1 MTYNKLLKELI
12 SKSFLVFTIRSCSLI
27 LGFYFLYL
35 ISQLYGSAGLGFFS
49 LYQSYLMILVMFT
62 LLGTDVASLKFV
74 SQYFGDNNFIK
85 IKSIYI
91 SIIKLIFP
99 VAILL
104 SLFLFFFKT
113 YISNLL
119 FNDVSQLKITS
130 VFKYVSLSIIPMSL
144 INIHSESLRG
154 LKKVELYSTF
164 RYLLVPFMSIIFTWV
179 LFFQFK
185 FGIITP
191 ILSYTISIFIIS
203 SLSTLLWFRKIN
215 FFKIKKIKKTPLINI
230 LTFSFPLFLS
240 SSMMLLLQWIDIVIL
255 GYYVSTSEIG
265 VYNIIVKISMI
276 SSIILFSINSIAAPK
291 FSELFSK
298 NKLEELKKIIKETSM
313 LISIVSLPI
322 LLLIFIGSQYI
333 LNFFGPEY
341 IHGSISL
348 NILILGQLVNV
359 ICGSVGYVLI
369 MTENQKIFRNII
381 LLTTVLNIMLNI
393 FLIPIYGILGAAVSS
408 MICVIIWNV
417 SSYIYIYKKYNF
429 STIWFIN

>member
-1 MTYNKLLKELI
+1 MTHNKLLKELI
-12 SKSFLVFTIRSCSLI
+12 SKSFLVFAIRSCSLI
-27 LGFYFLYL
+27 FGFYFLYL
-35 ISQLYGSAGLGFFS
+35 ISQLYGSVGLGFFS
-49 LYQSYLMILVMFT
+49 LYQSYLMILVMLT

-104 SLFLFFFKT
+104 SFFLFFYKT

-119 FNDVSQLKITS
+119 FNDVSQIKITS
-130 VFKYVSLSIIPMSL
+130 VLKYVSLSIIPMSF

-154 LKKVELYSTF
+154 LKKVELYSFF

-179 LFFQFK
+179 FFFQFK
-185 FGIITP
+185 FGVITP

-203 SLSTLLWFRKIN
+203 SLSTVLWFRKIN
-215 FFKIKKIKKTPLINI
+215 FFKIKKIKKTPLANI

-291 FSELFSK
+291 FSELFTK

-313 LISIVSLPI
+313 LISVVSLPI

-341 IHGSISL
+341 IDGSISL

-381 LLTTVLNIMLNI
+381 LLTTVLNIILNI
-393 FLIPIYGILGAAVSS
+393 FLIPTYGILGAAVSS

-417 SSYIYIYKKYNF
+417 ISYIYIYKKYNF

>member
-1 MTYNKLLKELI
+1 
-12 SKSFLVFTIRSCSLI
+12 
-27 LGFYFLYL
+27 
-35 ISQLYGSAGLGFFS
+35 
-49 LYQSYLMILVMFT
+49 
-62 LLGTDVASLKFV
+62 
-74 SQYFGDNNFIK
+74 
-85 IKSIYI
+85 
-91 SIIKLIFP
+91 
-99 VAILL
+99 
-104 SLFLFFFKT
+104 
-113 YISNLL
+113 
-119 FNDVSQLKITS
+119 
-130 VFKYVSLSIIPMSL
+130 
-144 INIHSESLRG
+144 
-154 LKKVELYSTF
+154 
-164 RYLLVPFMSIIFTWV
+164 MSIIFTWV
-179 LFFQFK
+179 FFFQFK
-185 FGIITP
+185 FGVITP

-203 SLSTLLWFRKIN
+203 SLSTVLWFRKIN
-215 FFKIKKIKKTPLINI
+215 FFKIKKIKKTPLANI

-291 FSELFSK
+291 FSELFTK

-313 LISIVSLPI
+313 LISVVSLPI

-341 IHGSISL
+341 IDGSISL

-381 LLTTVLNIMLNI
+381 LLTTVLNIILNI
-393 FLIPIYGILGAAVSS
+393 FLIPTYGILGAAVSS

-417 SSYIYIYKKYNF
+417 ISYIYIYKKYNF